1 MKTEDDTED
10 PEHATE
16 LRTPS
21 CDLEQDLSPS
31 KPQESHLLCLDDPP
45 FAPTP
50 VSTTSNVKDAT
61 LPREDIALDSIDS
74 NDIFPS
80 AFGPTAAAPSSTLR
94 HMSDE
99 EKADDSDVEMTPDL
113 SPTERPLADEYSK
126 DQCPSRSTE
135 KSSTLKDKNGVVH
148 RSSNADQPSTSRGA
162 SQKACE
168 WEEKEQNSEG
178 RPEKRNDVEK
188 DDVRSSDVK
197 VKKVN
202 GKKRMDHGDEEDV
215 ENDGSSRVGGSRH
228 KRLKRMDGD
237 DVASRPKKRDPKPRR
252 RTRPPSTHDGDE
264 IDEPLDVEARE
275 LHATVCGLV
284 IETMATSRASSLPAS
299 SIFKLVMGSQPSL
312 KSQRSEQDWLRIFER
327 VLRDGAADRGSGVF
341 GKVESSGKDAS
352 GRPLEAQWFYVPER
366 DEDQERAALIRSMM
380 PRPGKRTETMKYKQ
394 YYWRPLEKISKW
406 DPEDAL

>member
-1 MKTEDDTED
+1 LKTEDDTAD

-16 LRTPS
+16 FQTLF
-21 CDLEQDLSPS
+21 CDLEHPS
-31 KPQESHLLCLDDPP
+31 KPQQSDLPCLYDPP
-45 FAPTP
+45 FATTP
-50 VSTTSNVKDAT
+50 VSTISNVKDAT
-61 LPREDIALDSIDS
+61 LPREDIPQDSIDS
-74 NDIFPS
+74 GDTFPS
-80 AFGPTAAAPSSTLR
+80 TFGPTAS
-94 HMSDE
+94 SDE
-99 EKADDSDVEMTPDL
+99 EKADDSDIEMTSNL
-113 SPTERPLADEYSK
+113 SPIASTEQAGDQDSK

-135 KSSTLKDKNGVVH
+135 KFKDKNGVMY
-148 RSSNADQPSTSRGA
+148 RSSDAGQPSTSRGT

-178 RPEKRNDVEK
+178 LPEKRNDVEK
-188 DDVRSSDVK
+188 NDARSFDVK
-197 VKKVN
+197 DVKIKKVN
-202 GKKRMDHGDEEDV
+202 GKKRMDYDDEEDV
-215 ENDGSSRVGGSRH
+215 DNDGRSRVGGSRVGGSRH
-228 KRLKRMDGD
+228 KRLKRVDGD
-237 DVASRPKKRDPKPRR
+237 DVAKKRHPKPR
-252 RTRPPSTHDGDE
+252 RTRPPSAHDEDE

-275 LHATVCGLV
+275 LHAMVRGLV

-299 SIFKLVMGSQPSL
+299 SIFKLVMSSQPSL
-312 KSQRSEQDWLRIFER
+312 KSQRPEQDWLRIFER